1 MEKTSGVGAM
11 TEEFVSVRFV
21 CPQCGQQLVG
31 PSGKDEAQLS
41 DMLSCPAHGD
51 IGRFEEIAKKVGE
64 EFARQAGDKF
74 AQIFKGAGFT
84 VTKES
89 K

>member
-1 MEKTSGVGAM
+1 MADD
-11 TEEFVSVRFV
+11 FVSVRFV

-41 DMLSCPAHGD
+41 DTLSCPVHGD

-64 EFARQAGDKF
+64 EVARQTGDAF
-74 AQIFKGAGFT
+74 AKLFKDNGFT
-84 VTKES
+84 VEKE
-89 K
+89 